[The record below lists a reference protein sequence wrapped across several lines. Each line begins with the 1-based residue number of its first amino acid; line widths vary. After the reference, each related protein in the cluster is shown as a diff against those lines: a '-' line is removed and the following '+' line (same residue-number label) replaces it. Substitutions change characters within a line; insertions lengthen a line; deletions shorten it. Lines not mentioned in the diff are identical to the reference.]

1 MRAPRPT
8 SPENAS
14 PSTAAAIRS
23 PTSAKTPA
31 AAAIGGRQS
40 HEPWTT
46 CSTAASASTPRRV
59 SSAVEMIESEVA
71 VAATS
76 TAAKKYA
83 YESDVTAPTP
93 IPEAPRSAI
102 R

>member
-1 MRAPRPT
+1 
-8 SPENAS
+8 
-14 PSTAAAIRS
+14 
-23 PTSAKTPA
+23 
-31 AAAIGGRQS
+31 
-40 HEPWTT
+40 
-46 CSTAASASTPRRV
+46 
-59 SSAVEMIESEVA
+59 MIESEVA